1 MTQSVVKP
9 SVSIIVVCFNNAK
22 HINRCLA
29 ALAAQSFTNFEA
41 IIIDNCSEDQ
51 TVETLNL
58 PDARFRLV
66 NNTENRGFAAA
77 NNQGAAEAK
86 AALIATVNPDAYA
99 EENWLSEL
107 VGAAEKYPE
116 AAMFGSTQ
124 INANDRA
131 KLDGAGDCFWIGGLY
146 WRGAYGKPVS
156 SLPTLPDEVFSPC
169 AAAALWRRDVFMDV
183 GGFDED
189 FFCYG
194 EDVDLAFRLRLKGN
208 RAYQIHT
215 ARVLHE
221 GYGSTG
227 RRSEFAT
234 YYGTRNRTWVVL
246 KNLPGPLLL
255 IALPL
260 HSALQLTLFIRDV
273 LVGNGPAA
281 LQGLRDAIRGI
292 SKILKKRKF
301 VQSGRKSTT
310 RGLLTLIALNPLVV
324 LRRRR
329 NARAIISSK
338 LATSEQT

>member
-1 MTQSVVKP
+1 MAKSVVKP

-29 ALAAQSFTNFEA
+29 ALATQSFTNFEA

-51 TVETLNL
+51 TVETLKL

-66 NNTENRGFAAA
+66 NNTENRGFSAA

-107 VGAAEKYPE
+107 VGAAEIYPE

-124 INANDRA
+124 INANDPV

-146 WRGAYGKPVS
+146 WRGAYGAPVS
-156 SLPTLPDEVFSPC
+156 SLPTIPDEIFSPC
-169 AAAALWRRDVFMDV
+169 AAAALWRRDVFMEV

-194 EDVDLAFRLRLKGN
+194 EDVDLAFRMRLIGN

-246 KNLPGPLLL
+246 KNFPGPLLL

-260 HSALQLTLFIRDV
+260 HSALQLTLLVRDV
-273 LVGNGPAA
+273 MIGNGPAA
-281 LQGLRDAIRGI
+281 LRGLRDAIRGV
-292 SKILKKRKF
+292 SKILKIRKTTQAKRT
-301 VQSGRKSTT
+301 VTIRDILTT
-310 RGLLTLIALNPLVV
+310 MAVNPLVV
-324 LRRRR
+324 LRRGRR
-329 NARAIISSK
+329 ARAIISVK
-338 LATSEQT
+338 LAMNEPN

>member
-169 AAAALWRRDVFMDV
+169 AAAALWRRDVFMEV
-183 GGFDED
+183 GGFDDD

-194 EDVDLAFRLRLKGN
+194 EDVDLAFRMRLNGG
-208 RAYQIHT
+208 RAYQIHS

-227 RRSEFAT
+227 RRSDFAA
-234 YYGTRNRTWVVL
+234 YYGTRNRAWVVL
-246 KNLPGPLLL
+246 KNLPLPLLL

-260 HSALQLTLFIRDV
+260 CIGLQLTLLVRDV
-273 LVGNGPAA
+273 LIGNGPAA
-281 LQGLRDAIRGI
+281 LRGLRDAIRGV
-292 SKILKKRKF
+292 SRILGKRMT
-301 VQSGRKSTT
+301 VQARRTVT
-310 RGLLTLIALNPLVV
+310 LREILALIAVNPLAV
-324 LRRRR
+324 LRRGRYS
-329 NARAIISSK
+329 ARLMS
-338 LATSEQT
+338 